1 MDFSP
6 SAEYFK
12 SETRRVLYANHAPLV
27 SNIPFGKGLTQV
39 EREGVRHICRF
50 VCIRLRAEYRDARM
64 SARYADFGFC
74 VEHDGLGFSPKY
86 NDAN

>member
-1 MDFSP
+1 VDFSP

-74 VEHDGLGFSPKY
+74 VEHDGLGFLPKY